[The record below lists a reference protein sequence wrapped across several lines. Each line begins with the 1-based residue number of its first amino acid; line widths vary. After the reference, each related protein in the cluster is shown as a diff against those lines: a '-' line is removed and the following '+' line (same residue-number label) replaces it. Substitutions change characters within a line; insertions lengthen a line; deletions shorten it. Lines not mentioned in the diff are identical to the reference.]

1 LIWLQNIFEKHT
13 AYRTKGNYHL
23 LILNS
28 HGSYGTPKFDLFAKE
43 HQIVIICM
51 LSHLLYLL
59 QPLDV
64 NCFTVLKQLYGQ
76 QIQELMCTNIN
87 HIDKS
92 DFLKAYYYTRKAIM
106 SLANI
111 TSSFAATGVVP
122 YDPDR
127 VLAMLNVQIQTLT
140 SSIIPEPE
148 R

>member
-1 LIWLQNIFEKHT
+1 
-13 AYRTKGNYHL
+13 
-23 LILNS
+23 
-28 HGSYGTPKFDLFAKE
+28 
-43 HQIVIICM
+43 
-51 LSHLLYLL
+51 
-59 QPLDV
+59 
-64 NCFTVLKQLYGQ
+64 
-76 QIQELMCTNIN
+76 
-87 HIDKS
+87 
-92 DFLKAYYYTRKAIM
+92 M